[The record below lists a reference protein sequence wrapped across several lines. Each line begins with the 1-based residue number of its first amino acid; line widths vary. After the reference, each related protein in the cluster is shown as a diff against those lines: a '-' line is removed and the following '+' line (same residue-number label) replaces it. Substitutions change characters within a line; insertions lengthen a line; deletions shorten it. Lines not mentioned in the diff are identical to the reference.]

1 MKAAA
6 SRTLAT
12 PGVEKSAA
20 APRWSSRLGVNAA
33 RVLIVVAVLAAWEFL
48 PQIAWLRA
56 RSPVFDPFFVSS
68 PSLVAERIYGMA
80 TGAGGTETMWKYL
93 LATLEGT
100 LIGVSV
106 GTVAGAL
113 AGLLFSQS
121 PTLARIMNPFVVLF
135 NATPRIALVPILV
148 IIAGP
153 TLTATSITAV
163 LVVFFL
169 VFYNSFTGAQSVPAE
184 KIQNARLMGATPLE
198 IMRRV
203 RLPYLLVWTFASLPN
218 AVSFGLIAVVTA
230 EVLTGSLGF
239 GRLLSIS
246 IQNTDSS
253 LTFSVVVVLTIVGV
267 TLVMSLDLLR
277 DRLLHWWSN
286 NPE

>member
-1 MKAAA
+1 MTTTA

-12 PGVEKSAA
+12 PSAEKSSAA
-20 APRWSSRLGVNAA
+20 HRWSSRLGINAA
-33 RVLIVVAVLAAWEFL
+33 RVLIVVAVLAAWQFL

-56 RSPVFDPFFVSS
+56 QSPVFDPFFVSS
-68 PSLVAERIYGMA
+68 PSLVAERLYDMA
-80 TGAGGTETMWKYL
+80 TGAGGTETMWTYL
-93 LATLEGT
+93 LQTLKGT

-106 GTVAGAL
+106 GTVTGAL

-135 NATPRIALVPILV
+135 NATPRIALVPIFV

-153 TLTATSITAV
+153 TLIATSITAV

-198 IMRRV
+198 IMLRV

-246 IQNTDSS
+246 IQNVDSS

-267 TLVMSLDLLR
+267 MLVMSLDLLR
-277 DRLLHWWSN
+277 ARLLHWWSN